1 MSNSL
6 NNMKNNVFVD
16 VKFTL
21 LVDNII
27 AIIESN
33 KRMINTQVVLKL
45 LEMPDFP
52 TV

>member
-1 MSNSL
+1 
-6 NNMKNNVFVD
+6 MKNNVFVD
-16 VKFTL
+16 VKCTL

-33 KRMINTQVVLKL
+33 KRMMNIQVVLRL
-45 LEMPDFP
+45 LDMLDFP